1 MKLRQAPGAAVDGGG
16 VDVGAAHPQLATD
29 DGERGAVAE
38 GVDDVADAEPPGV
51 GVSALGGGRFA
62 LRLGGDNGWH
72 CSLGALRAPGEW
84 GLALGALH
92 VWGLFAGRVVPLKP
106 VEELAF
112 VVAELGAAQLVH
124 VRPVGVGAGDN
135 EEGAL
140 DGDAVAEGD

>member
-1 MKLRQAPGAAVDGGG
+1 MELGEAPGAAVDGGG
-16 VDVGAAHPQLATD
+16 EEVGAAHPQLATD

-38 GVDDVADAEPPGV
+38 GVDDVTDAETPGV
-51 GVSALGGGRFA
+51 DVGVLGGRRFA
-62 LRLGGDNGWH
+62 LRFGGDNGWH

-92 VWGLFAGRVVPLKP
+92 VRGLFAGRVVPLKP

-112 VVAELGAAQLVH
+112 VVGELGAAELVH
-124 VRPVGVGAGDN
+124 VRPVGVGAGDD